1 MMRFTVQKSKLQMAL
16 QSVARAT
23 VQRPVQPILSQVL
36 IEAYTGA
43 SPWYALPVPHL
54 VLLGT
59 DLDLSIR
66 TIVEAEV
73 QEEGKATIS
82 PKFLSEILSKLPNT
96 ESVIQLAF
104 DAQAQVAK
112 LVYCDGAF
120 TIRTFPAEEFPRVA
134 SLPEMSFLTF
144 PGQTFLRALQQTVYA
159 ASPQEAHSVLSGV
172 SLKLTHGRLELA
184 STDGSRLAQT
194 IVSLEA
200 GSMSQEAWMQLEAQP
215 MSAIIPAKTLQEFY
229 KLTQGQLDAQSTVQ
243 CALHEG
249 QIYLMGG
256 VSQVISRLLDGQY
269 PRYEQLIPTQFAY
282 RLTFQRQEL
291 LNKLELT
298 ALSASDRHHIV
309 KFSTD
314 AQGLTSLSANRDDS
328 ECFNKLVVS
337 LEGEPIEFAF
347 NYRYVLDALR
357 VMDADI
363 VTLETNGPLA
373 PAVFR
378 PSVDGALHLALVMP
392 VQVRS

>member
-1 MMRFTVQKSKLQMAL
+1 MRFTVQKSKLHTAL

-36 IEAYTGA
+36 IEAYTTA
-43 SPWYALPVPHL
+43 SPWYSLPVPHL

-66 TIVEAEV
+66 TIIEADV

-82 PKFLSEILSKLPNT
+82 PKFLSEILSKLPST
-96 ESVIQLAF
+96 ESVIQLVF
-104 DAQAQVAK
+104 DATAQVAK
-112 LVYCDGAF
+112 LAYCDGAF

-144 PGQTFLRALQQTVYA
+144 PGQAFLRALQQTVYA
-159 ASPQEAHSVLSGV
+159 SSPQEAHSVLSGV
-172 SLKLTHGRLELA
+172 SLKLTNGRLEFA

-194 IVSLEA
+194 LVPLESS
-200 GSMSQEAWMQLEAQP
+200 SMSQEVWLGLEAQP
-215 MSAIIPAKTLQEFY
+215 LNAIIPAKTLQEFY
-229 KLTQGQLDAQSTVQ
+229 KLTQGQLDAHATVQ
-243 CALHEG
+243 CAFHEG

-269 PRYEQLIPTQFAY
+269 PRYEQLIPTQFGY
-282 RLTFQRQEL
+282 RVTFQRQEL
-291 LNKLELT
+291 INKLELT

-309 KFSTD
+309 KFSVD
-314 AQGLTSLSANRDDS
+314 PLGLMSLSANRDDS
-328 ECFNKLVVS
+328 ECFNKLVAS
-337 LEGEPIEFAF
+337 LEGDAIEFAF
-347 NYRYVLDALR
+347 NYRYLLDALR
-357 VMDADI
+357 VMDADV

-373 PAVFR
+373 PAVLR

-392 VQVRS
+392 VQVRT